1 MKQTLCISVL
11 WVAAGLSACQT
22 ALHRPAAPVVLV
34 EASGEKALRAA
45 ILAAVQRD
53 DYAEAARSLT
63 ALARQYPESPSGLR
77 DDYVGH
83 IVYGS
88 KKLAD
93 PQVYV
98 QVIDALFDAHYVLD
112 YGNEPSFYWAD
123 LSLAKWDQGDHAKA
137 IEVFGHVTDPYDLIW
152 IQTDHRFAG
161 LRSQLPGAIDV
172 DAATLWQLR
181 HWQELANAHPDQLE
195 PLYILAT
202 LLMEIVRPEDTLD
215 LADQIIARI
224 EAADKKSPAYTDMDE
239 WYIWLL
245 NERGR
250 ALFHLHRYD
259 EAFETMKGAAERSEQ
274 GSPNV
279 SQRINLAGEYNALGR
294 SKEALAQL
302 DAVSN
307 ASAFGGMQ
315 VESERFRAALAM
327 GDSVAA
333 GKALSYL
340 EAHQA
345 DSPSTYELA
354 LLSANRLDEAEA
366 LLIKR
371 LADPVLRQN
380 ALLAVQIYMD
390 DSVTPRDSE
399 ELLRWRA
406 VVARPKVKAA
416 IAQVGSVGIFN
427 IAQRAF

>member
-1 MKQTLCISVL
+1 
-11 WVAAGLSACQT
+11 
-22 ALHRPAAPVVLV
+22 
-34 EASGEKALRAA
+34 
-45 ILAAVQRD
+45 
-53 DYAEAARSLT
+53 
-63 ALARQYPESPSGLR
+63 
-77 DDYVGH
+77 VGH

-93 PQVYV
+93 TQIYG
-98 QVIDALFDAHYVLD
+98 QLIEALYDAHYRLD
-112 YGNEPSFYWAD
+112 YDNEPSDYWAD

-137 IEVFGHVTDPYDLIW
+137 VEVFGHVTNPYDLIW

-172 DAATLWQLR
+172 DAATLWQLN

-195 PLYILAT
+195 PIYILAT
-202 LLMEIVRPEDTLD
+202 LLMEINRPEDTLD

-224 EAADKKSPAYTDMDE
+224 EAAGKKSPAYADMDE

-245 NERGR
+245 NERAR
-250 ALFHLHRYD
+250 ALFKLHRYE
-259 EAFETMKGAAERSEQ
+259 EALEAMKGAAQRSEQ

-307 ASAFGGMQ
+307 ASAYGGMQ

-333 GKALSYL
+333 GKALTYL

-354 LLSANRLDEAEA
+354 LLCANRLDEAEA

-390 DSVTPRDSE
+390 DSVTTRDSE

-427 IAQRAF
+427 IGQWAY